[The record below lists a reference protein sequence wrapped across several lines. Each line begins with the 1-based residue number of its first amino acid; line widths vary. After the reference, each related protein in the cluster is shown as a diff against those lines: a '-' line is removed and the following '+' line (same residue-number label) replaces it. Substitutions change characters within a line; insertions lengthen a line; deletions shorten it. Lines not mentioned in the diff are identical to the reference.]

1 MKTIFSLLRCCMALM
16 TCSLLW
22 TLTACSDDDPAGGE
36 TNSTTEWSVHKVAV
50 VLPLSSSALDR
61 IHYERTAEWFLDNFK
76 QAQTACDQGITFEL
90 EWYDE
95 DTENLSALA
104 SDLASR
110 PEIVAVV
117 GPQRSTSV
125 DVMASAFSAAEKPMI
140 VPVASSE
147 EIIRRFSCNEASSF
161 SDTPFLWSLTE
172 TDISQSEVMLS
183 IVTSTGGKSIALLAP
198 DDVYGKTFAEW
209 VPFLA
214 NELGIRLV
222 GQYSFTGAS
231 DFRSAAEQLM
241 ASGAD
246 FALCVCDDDALTAQ
260 LLQLRQRTGDA
271 APRLLF
277 SDAALSNELLKQ
289 GAAAEGVEGVAM
301 YADPSSG
308 FQISYEERF
317 QEVPTMSEAQFY
329 DALLLSGFAAFYCQH
344 TDETNL
350 NKAIQTI
357 TSQRESHGLNAW
369 DAMGMT
375 QYLTRMEKQNYLID
389 FRGASGEIKFDAE
402 AYTSVL
408 HSTYVHWVVHDG
420 KLVALDYA
428 SSDGNNRTEGTLA
441 SWNWRAQSQQEIDDK
456 EADIHYGELHD
467 RWALLVAGSESWN
480 NYRHQADV
488 LNVYQLL
495 KRQGWDDDHI
505 ILVMRDDL
513 AYHVSN
519 PNPGEM
525 YASVGGENLYKNV
538 KIDYRADTIS
548 TADICRILL
557 GQRSSHLPIVVESD
571 AHSNLLFYWSGHGSR
586 GYFSWLEADDPLTTD
601 MLSQTLITMQTES
614 RYRKLLICTEPC
626 FSSSVVKAADGIPGV
641 LSIASASETEYSFAD
656 NYSVTFHAWL
666 SDRFSNNL
674 VDCMSQT
681 PGMTYREL
689 YTYLVSHT
697 LGSHVKIFNAP
708 QFGNLYRESPKE
720 FFVAAVK

>member
-1 MKTIFSLLRCCMALM
+1 MALM
-16 TCSLLW
+16 ACSLLW
-22 TLTACSDDDPAGGE
+22 TVTSCSDDDPSGSNG
-36 TNSTTEWSVHKVAV
+36 NSQTEWSVQKVAV
-50 VLPLSSSALDR
+50 VLPLSSSSLDR
-61 IHYERTAEWFLDNFK
+61 THYERTAEWFLDNFQ
-76 QAQTACDQGITFEL
+76 QAQAGCDQVVTLEL
-90 EWYDE
+90 EWHDE
-95 DTENLSALA
+95 DKEDLFALA
-104 SDLASR
+104 YELALR
-110 PEIVAVV
+110 PDIVAVV

-125 DVMASAFSAAEKPMI
+125 DVMAIAFASTEKPMI

-147 EIIRRFSCNEASSF
+147 EIIRKYSCHEATSF
-161 SDTPFLWSLTE
+161 YDTPFLWSLTE

-214 NELGIRLV
+214 NGLGVQLK
-222 GQYSFTGAS
+222 GQYSFTGSS
-231 DFRSAAEQLM
+231 DFRPAAQQLM

-246 FALCVCDDDALTAQ
+246 FALCICDDDALTAQ
-260 LLQLRQRTGDA
+260 LLQLRQQAGDS

-277 SDAALSNELLKQ
+277 SDGALS
-289 GAAAEGVEGVAM
+289 
-301 YADPSSG
+301 S
-308 FQISYEERF
+308 
-317 QEVPTMSEAQFY
+317 
-329 DALLLSGFAAFYCQH
+329 
-344 TDETNL
+344 
-350 NKAIQTI
+350 
-357 TSQRESHGLNAW
+357 
-369 DAMGMT
+369 
-375 QYLTRMEKQNYLID
+375 
-389 FRGASGEIKFDAE
+389 EIKFDAE

-441 SWNWRAQSQQEIDDK
+441 FWNWRAQSQQAIDDE

-467 RWALLVAGSESWN
+467 RWALLVSGSESWN
-480 NYRHQADV
+480 DYRHQSDV

-505 ILVMRDDL
+505 ILVIRDNL
-513 AYHVSN
+513 AYHASN
-519 PNPGEM
+519 PQPGEI
-525 YASVGGENLYKNV
+525 YASAGGDNLYQNV
-538 KIDYRADTIS
+538 QIDYRADTLS
-548 TADICRILL
+548 TADICSILR
-557 GQRSSHLPIVVESD
+557 GERSSHLPVVVESD
-571 AHSNLLFYWSGHGSR
+571 LHSNLFLYWSGHGSP
-586 GYFSWLEADDPLTTD
+586 GYFSWLDATDRLTTD
-601 MLSQTLITMQTES
+601 MLSQTLAQMQAES

-626 FSSSVVKAADGIPGV
+626 FSSSVVKAAEGIPGV

-656 NYSVTFHAWL
+656 NYSVAFRAWL

-681 PGMTYREL
+681 PEMTYREL
-689 YTYLVSHT
+689 YTYLVNHT

-720 FFVAAVK
+720 FFVAGQ

>member
-1 MKTIFSLLRCCMALM
+1 MKTIFPLIRCCMLLM
-16 TCSLLW
+16 ACSLLW
-22 TLTACSDDDPAGGE
+22 SVTACSDDDPSGSNG
-36 TNSTTEWSVHKVAV
+36 NSRTEWSVQKVAV
-50 VLPLSSSALDR
+50 VLPLTSSTLDR
-61 IHYERTAEWFLDNFK
+61 THYERTTAWFLDNFQ
-76 QAQTACDQGITFEL
+76 QAQAGCDQGITLEL
-90 EWYDE
+90 EWHDE
-95 DTENLSALA
+95 DTEDLSALA
-104 SDLASR
+104 TELASR

-117 GPQRSTSV
+117 GPQRSSNV
-125 DVMASAFSAAEKPMI
+125 DVMASAYSSAEKPMI

-147 EIIRRFSCNEASSF
+147 EIIRKFSCNEFSF
-161 SDTPFLWSLTE
+161 SDAPFLWSLTE

-183 IVTSTGGKSIALLAP
+183 IVTSTGGKSIALLTP

-214 NELGIRLV
+214 NELGVQLK
-222 GQYSFTGAS
+222 GQYSFMGSS
-231 DFRSAAEQLM
+231 DFRPAAQLLM
-241 ASGAD
+241 ASEAD
-246 FALCVCDDDALTAQ
+246 FALCICDDDALMAQ
-260 LLQLRQRTGDA
+260 LLQLRQQAGDS

-277 SDAALSNELLKQ
+277 SDGALSSELLKQ
-289 GAAAEGVEGVAM
+289 GTAAEGIEGVAM

-317 QEVPTMSEAQFY
+317 QEIPTMSEAQFY
-329 DALLLSGFAAFYCQH
+329 DALLLTGFAAFYCQH

-357 TSQRESHGLNAW
+357 TSQRENHGLNAW

-375 QYLTRMEKQNYLID
+375 QYLTQLEKQHYLID

-441 SWNWRAQSQQEIDDK
+441 SWNWRVQSQQEIDDK

-513 AYHVSN
+513 AYHGSN
-519 PNPGEM
+519 PYPGEI

-538 KIDYRADTIS
+538 QIDYRADTLA
-548 TADICRILL
+548 TADICSILL
-557 GQRSSHLPIVVESD
+557 GQRSSHLPVVVESD
-571 AHSNLLFYWSGHGSR
+571 AHSNLLFYWSGHGYP
-586 GYFSWLEADDPLTTD
+586 GYFSWLDIADHFTTD
-601 MLSQTLITMQTES
+601 MLSQTLTTMQAES
-614 RYRKLLICTEPC
+614 RYRKFLICTESC
-626 FSSSVVKAADGIPGV
+626 FSSSVVKAAQGIPGV
-641 LSIASASETEYSFAD
+641 LSIASATETESSLSD
-656 NYSVTFHAWL
+656 NYSIACHTWL

-674 VDCMSQT
+674 VECMSQT
-681 PGMTYREL
+681 PEMTYREL

-697 LGSHVKIFNAP
+697 IGSHVKIFNAP

>member
-1 MKTIFSLLRCCMALM
+1 MKTRYPFFRSCMALM
-16 TCSLLW
+16 VCSLLW
-22 TLTACSDDDPAGGE
+22 AVTACSDDDPSGNE
-36 TNSTTEWSVHKVAV
+36 NNSRTEWSVQKVAV
-50 VLPLSSSALDR
+50 VLPLSSSTLDKT
-61 IHYERTAEWFLDNFK
+61 HYERTAEWFLDNFQ
-76 QAQTACDQGITFEL
+76 QAQAGCDQGITLEL
-90 EWYDE
+90 EWHDE
-95 DTENLSALA
+95 DTEDLSALA
-104 SDLASR
+104 TELASR

-125 DVMASAFSAAEKPMI
+125 DVMASAFASAEKPMI

-147 EIIRRFSCNEASSF
+147 EIIRKYSCNEATSF
-161 SDTPFLWSLTE
+161 YDTPFLWSLTE

-183 IVTSTGGKSIALLAP
+183 IVTSTGDKSIALLAP
-198 DDVYGKTFAEW
+198 DDVYGKTFTEW

-222 GQYSFTGAS
+222 GLYNFAGAS
-231 DFRSAAEQLM
+231 DFRSAAQQLM

-246 FALCVCDDDALTAQ
+246 FALCICDDDALTAQ
-260 LLQLRQRTGDA
+260 LLQLRQQAGDS

-277 SDAALSNELLKQ
+277 SDGALSSELLKQ
-289 GAAAEGVEGVAM
+289 GVAAEGIEGVAM

-317 QEVPTMSEAQFY
+317 QELPTMSEAQLY

-357 TSQRESHGLNAW
+357 TSQRENHGLNAW

-375 QYLTRMEKQNYLID
+375 QYLTQLEKQHYLID

-441 SWNWRAQSQQEIDDK
+441 SWNWRAQSQQEIDDA
-456 EADIHYGELHD
+456 ETDIHYGELHD
-467 RWALLVAGSESWN
+467 HWALLVAGSEGWN
-480 NYRHQADV
+480 DYRHQADA

-513 AYHVSN
+513 AYHGNN
-519 PNPGEM
+519 PYPGEI

-538 KIDYRADTIS
+538 KIDYRADTLT
-548 TADICRILL
+548 TADICSILL
-557 GQRSSHLPIVVESD
+557 GQQSRHLPVVVESD
-571 AHSNLLFYWSGHGSR
+571 ANSNILFYWSGHGSP
-586 GYFSWLEADDPLTTD
+586 GFFSWLDVADRFTTD
-601 MLSQTLITMQTES
+601 MLSQTLTTMQAES
-614 RYRKLLICTEPC
+614 RYRKLLICNESC
-626 FSSSVVKAADGIPGV
+626 FSSSVVMAAEGIPGV
-641 LSIASASETEYSFAD
+641 LSIASASETESSFCD
-656 NYSVTFHAWL
+656 NYSIACRTWL

-674 VDCMSQT
+674 VECMSQT
-681 PGMTYREL
+681 PEMTYREL

-697 LGSHVKIFNAP
+697 IGSHVKIFNAP
-708 QFGNLYRESPKE
+708 QFGNLCRESPQE
-720 FFVAAVK
+720 FFAAKK

>member
-1 MKTIFSLLRCCMALM
+1 MKTFLSFLRRAVAVCCLLGLAA
-16 TCSLLW
+16 
-22 TLTACSDDDPAGGE
+22 ACNDDTPSRTDTPSE
-36 TNSTTEWSVHKVAV
+36 TDWPVRKVAV
-50 VLPLSSSALDR
+50 VLPMTGSTLDR
-61 IHYERTAEWFLDNFK
+61 THYERTAEWFLSNF
-76 QAQTACDQGITFEL
+76 QEAQSGCTKGVKIEL
-90 EWYDE
+90 EWHDE
-95 DTENLSALA
+95 DTEDLSALA
-104 SDLASR
+104 TELASR

-117 GPQRSTSV
+117 GPQRSTNV
-125 DVMASAFSAAEKPMI
+125 DVMASAYASAEKPMI

-147 EIIRRFSCNEASSF
+147 EIIRKFSCNELSF
-161 SDTPFLWSLTE
+161 SDAPFLWSLTE

-198 DDVYGKTFAEW
+198 DDVYGKTFTEW

-214 NELGIRLV
+214 NELDVQLL

-231 DFRSAAEQLM
+231 DFRSAAQLLM
-241 ASGAD
+241 TSGAD
-246 FALCVCDDDALTAQ
+246 YALCICDDDALTAQ
-260 LLQLRQRTGDA
+260 LLQLRQQAGDS

-277 SDAALSNELLKQ
+277 SDAALSSELLKQ
-289 GAAAEGVEGVAM
+289 GQAAEGIEGVAM

-317 QEVPTMSEAQFY
+317 QELPTMSEAQLY

-357 TSQRESHGLNAW
+357 TSQRENHGLNAW

-375 QYLTRMEKQNYLID
+375 QYLTQLEKQHYLID

-441 SWNWRAQSQQEIDDK
+441 SWNWRAQSQQEIDDA
-456 EADIHYGELHD
+456 ETDIHYGELHD
-467 RWALLVAGSESWN
+467 HWALLVAGSEGWN
-480 NYRHQADV
+480 DYRHQADA

-513 AYHVSN
+513 AYHGNN
-519 PNPGEM
+519 PYPGEI

-538 KIDYRADTIS
+538 KIDYRADTLT
-548 TADICRILL
+548 TADICSILL
-557 GQRSSHLPIVVESD
+557 GQQSRHLPVVVESD
-571 AHSNLLFYWSGHGSR
+571 ANSNILFYWSGHGSP
-586 GYFSWLEADDPLTTD
+586 GFFSWLDVADRFTTD
-601 MLSQTLITMQTES
+601 MLSQTLTTMQAES
-614 RYRKLLICTEPC
+614 RYRKLLICNESC
-626 FSSSVVKAADGIPGV
+626 FSSSVGKAAEGIPGV
-641 LSIASASETEYSFAD
+641 LSIASASETESSFSD
-656 NYSVTFHAWL
+656 NYSIACRTWL

-681 PGMTYREL
+681 PEMTYREL

-697 LGSHVKIFNAP
+697 IGSHVKIFNAP

-720 FFVAAVK
+720 FFVAR

>member
-1 MKTIFSLLRCCMALM
+1 MKTIYPFLRSCMALM
-16 TCSLLW
+16 ACSLLW
-22 TLTACSDDDPAGGE
+22 AATACSDDDPSGN
-36 TNSTTEWSVHKVAV
+36 NSNSQTEWSVQKVAV
-50 VLPLSSSALDR
+50 VLPLTSSALDR
-61 IHYERTAEWFLDNFK
+61 THYERTAEWFLNNFQ
-76 QAQTACDQGITFEL
+76 QAQVGCDQGITIEL
-90 EWYDE
+90 EWHDE
-95 DTENLSALA
+95 DTEDLSALA
-104 SDLASR
+104 TELASR

-117 GPQRSTSV
+117 GPQRSASV
-125 DVMASAFSAAEKPMI
+125 DVMASLFASAEKPMI

-147 EIIRRFSCNEASSF
+147 EIIRKFSCNEANSF

-214 NELGIRLV
+214 NELGVQLL

-231 DFRSAAEQLM
+231 DFRPAAQQLM

-260 LLQLRQRTGDA
+260 LLQLRQQAGDA

-277 SDAALSNELLKQ
+277 SDGALSSELLKQ
-289 GAAAEGVEGVAM
+289 GEAAEGIEGVAM

-317 QEVPTMSEAQFY
+317 QEVPSMSEAQLY
-329 DALLLSGFAAFYCQH
+329 DALLLTGFAAFYCQH
-344 TDETNL
+344 TDETDL

-369 DAMGMT
+369 DVMGMT
-375 QYLTRMEKQNYLID
+375 QYLMQLEKQNYLID
-389 FRGASGEIKFDAE
+389 FRGASGEIKFDTE

-441 SWNWRAQSQQEIDDK
+441 SWNWRAQSQQEIDDA

-513 AYHVSN
+513 AYHGSN
-519 PNPGEM
+519 PNPGEI

-548 TADICRILL
+548 TADICSILL
-557 GQRSSHLPIVVESD
+557 GKRSSHLPVVVESD
-571 AHSNLLFYWSGHGSR
+571 AYSNLLLYWSGHGSP
-586 GYFSWLEADDPLTTD
+586 GYFSWLEVADHLTTD
-601 MLSQTLITMQTES
+601 MLLQTLTTMQAES

-626 FSSSVVKAADGIPGV
+626 FSSSVVKAAEGIPGV

-656 NYSVTFHAWL
+656 NYSVASRAWL

-674 VDCMSQT
+674 VECMSQT
-681 PGMTYREL
+681 PEMTYREL

-697 LGSHVKIFNAP
+697 IGSHVKIFNASR
-708 QFGNLYRESPKE
+708 FGNLYRESPKE
-720 FFVAAVK
+720 FFVASK